1 MASKTMTRSIF
12 SQFLL
17 AVTKQGNSLTCR
29 MTTCL
34 ILFYRESL
42 IQDKNG
48 IRICSDLDREHGH
61 IDFGKMNLTES
72 AKITEIMVNNAGS
85 STVKLKRFAA
95 LDSVGDFMLSDK
107 HNVTMSGPKHKVIRL
122 PAGKA
127 YTIQALFK
135 PSSLGEFKQPIVF
148 EFEEESTAKAYHI
161 ARFLTGQG
169 TSDDVEGILPT
180 QKYQHPKP
188 FARVVDPD
196 VLVIGGVPPPR

>member
-1 MASKTMTRSIF
+1 
-12 SQFLL
+12 
-17 AVTKQGNSLTCR
+17 

-34 ILFYRESL
+34 ILCYRESL

-85 STVKLKRFAA
+85 STIKLKRFAA

-135 PSSLGEFKQPIVF
+135 PSSLGDFKQPIVF
-148 EFEEESTAKAYHI
+148 EFEEESTAKVYHI